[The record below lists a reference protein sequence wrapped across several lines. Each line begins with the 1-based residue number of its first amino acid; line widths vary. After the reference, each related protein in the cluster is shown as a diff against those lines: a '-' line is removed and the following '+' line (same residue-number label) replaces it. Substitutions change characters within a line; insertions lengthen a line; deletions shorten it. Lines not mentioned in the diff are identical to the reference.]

1 MGRISKIEIE
11 SLGVKE
17 SHVIMDSSAQGYI
30 DKQKTL
36 PFLFKNKTTERLC
49 NEIAAGQIDPAEWEG
64 NVIYDRERNLFTD
77 FYGDV
82 LGEDSGYNE
91 VGSDGELSACQDR
104 RFSCC
109 GKTYRAVGSML
120 IDENLERAEV
130 PRLSDAPVHIFSH
143 PGLAYR
149 CANGAIAI
157 RPKLLKASEAC
168 IKRLF
173 REIRNSYIKTK
184 NGLKPLTDCDY
195 ILDDGVLRSFEEFEA
210 LDLMLAGSTLQGKSI
225 SARISLPAEMSNKI
239 LRCRIDSRGR
249 KVYYCYDGSTDAGYI
264 PPAPTEDEAKAVI
277 GMVRGNSGN
286 SVYVSLNVCRGYQCA
301 VLKNVS
307 RAEDGS
313 RYKKWRGVRKWNR
326 NNRERGFVKSK
337 HCKCVVRLRK
347 VTGRRKSDWSYF
359 LAGRI
364 YSRRGKVDELGIH
377 RI

>member
-17 SHVIMDSSAQGYI
+17 SHEIMDSSAQGYI

-36 PFLFKNKTTERLC
+36 PFLFLNKTTDRILV
-49 NEIAAGQIDPAEWEG
+49 EIAAGQADPGEWEG
-64 NVIYDRERNLFTD
+64 NVIYDRELNVFTD
-77 FYGDV
+77 FYGNV

-91 VGSDGELSACQDR
+91 VGSDGELSACQGK

-109 GKTYRAVGSML
+109 GKTYRAVGGML
-120 IDENLERAEV
+120 IDENLERSDV
-130 PRLSDAPVHIFSH
+130 PRLSDAPVNIFSH
-143 PGLAYR
+143 PGMAYR
-149 CANGAIAI
+149 CANGAIVI

-184 NGLKPLTDCDY
+184 NGLKPLTDCDFRVGGD
-195 ILDDGVLRSFEEFEA
+195 IQSFPEFEA
-210 LDLMLAGSTLQGKSI
+210 SDLMSAGSTLQGKSI
-225 SARISLPAEMSNKI
+225 SAGISLPAEMSNKI

-264 PPAPTEDEAKAVI
+264 PPAPTVDEAKAVI
-277 GMVRGNSGN
+277 GLTRGDTGIL
-286 SVYVSLNVCRGYQCA
+286 YVSLNVCGGYQCA
-301 VLKNVS
+301 VLKNVR

-326 NNRERGFVKSK
+326 NNMERGFVKSK

-347 VTGRRKSDWSYF
+347 VAGRRKSDWSYF

-364 YSRRGKVDELGIH
+364 YSRRGIVDELGIH

>member
-36 PFLFKNKTTERLC
+36 PFLFLNKTTEHLRD
-49 NEIAAGQIDPAEWEG
+49 EIAAGHIDAGEWED
-64 NVIYDRERNLFTD
+64 NVVFDRDLNLFTD
-77 FYGDV
+77 FYGNE

-91 VGSDGELSACQDR
+91 VGSDGELSACQGK

-109 GKTYRAVGSML
+109 GKTYRAVGAML
-120 IDENLERAEV
+120 IDEALERSDV

-149 CANGAIAI
+149 CANGAILI
-157 RPKLLKASEAC
+157 RPQILKSDVRR
-168 IKRLF
+168 KRLF

-195 ILDDGVLRSFEEFEA
+195 ILDDGALRSFEEFEA
-210 LDLMLAGSTLQGKSI
+210 SDLMSEGSTLQGKSI
-225 SARISLPAEMSNKI
+225 SARISLPSGMNDKI

-277 GMVRGNSGN
+277 GMVRGDSDN